1 MVFLKEEL
9 LAGAG
14 LVQDVLTG
22 WRNWRR
28 QGTGGDVAVLLG
40 PDRFLS
46 GEEFPDKG
54 VFEGAF

>member
-14 LVQDVLTG
+14 LVQGCADGMAQLAAA
-22 WRNWRR
+22 
-28 QGTGGDVAVLLG
+28 GDKEEM
-40 PDRFLS
+40 LS